1 MEPRLGTAV
10 PPPPP
15 PAVSGLAPGAT
26 SQVYHRDTSTPEYE
40 QYRTRYITSNVP
52 SRFPL
57 EIHLPSNTKDVV
69 AAVRRARILGVR
81 VGVRSGGHS
90 FPCSSL
96 VEDGLLIDMRNVH
109 RRVLYN
115 PHSGHVEFG
124 PGVKV
129 KEVMD
134 ELNRLGRF
142 FPTGHA
148 PSVGM
153 GGFTLNGGQGWFM
166 RGWGITSEQWIVKME
181 IVTANGDVVVASKE
195 ENSDLFWAARG
206 SGQWFPGIVT
216 RIWGRTV
223 PRKRLW
229 HRTLTFRVGE
239 AYEELMRF
247 VFEREKRSPKWGVEV
262 ALCTFFPGRYQGRE
276 GDEIGD
282 DTLLFAV
289 EMIAFCDG
297 LKDAETLLSAWSDVP
312 QSLTPNLVQ
321 DDPVRATNWD
331 ELFAFQDSLVPYGH
345 GERWLCDSILSQ
357 PDVEDEE
364 LIKRIKTAMCDLPT
378 RLSVGCVYIS
388 QATPDERDQCC
399 SLPQKYYVAS
409 FVGWTEVGEE
419 KERTLR
425 SWLSSAFSEAEVVSC
440 GMYIADFDHQ
450 QRQSRVMTPYAE
462 QRFAEV
468 FWEPSVE

>member
-1 MEPRLGTAV
+1 
-10 PPPPP
+10 
-15 PAVSGLAPGAT
+15 
-26 SQVYHRDTSTPEYE
+26 
-40 QYRTRYITSNVP
+40 
-52 SRFPL
+52 
-57 EIHLPSNTKDVV
+57 
-69 AAVRRARILGVR
+69 
-81 VGVRSGGHS
+81 
-90 FPCSSL
+90 
-96 VEDGLLIDMRNVH
+96 
-109 RRVLYN
+109 
-115 PHSGHVEFG
+115 
-124 PGVKV
+124 
-129 KEVMD
+129 
-134 ELNRLGRF
+134 
-142 FPTGHA
+142 
-148 PSVGM
+148 M

-364 LIKRIKTAMCDLPT
+364 VCIFQVAETNLERIRTDL
-378 RLSVGCVYIS
+378 RVV
-388 QATPDERDQCC
+388 DQEDQN
-399 SLPQKYYVAS
+399 SNV
-409 FVGWTEVGEE
+409 
-419 KERTLR
+419 
-425 SWLSSAFSEAEVVSC
+425 
-440 GMYIADFDHQ
+440 
-450 QRQSRVMTPYAE
+450 
-462 QRFAEV
+462 
-468 FWEPSVE
+468 

>member
-148 PSVGM
+148 PVCLSFSPVYIIHPL
-153 GGFTLNGGQGWFM
+153 FFHDKAKAFRTHC
-166 RGWGITSEQWIVKME
+166 
-181 IVTANGDVVVASKE
+181 SKE
-195 ENSDLFWAARG
+195 
-206 SGQWFPGIVT
+206 T
-216 RIWGRTV
+216 
-223 PRKRLW
+223 
-229 HRTLTFRVGE
+229 
-239 AYEELMRF
+239 
-247 VFEREKRSPKWGVEV
+247 
-262 ALCTFFPGRYQGRE
+262 
-276 GDEIGD
+276 
-282 DTLLFAV
+282 
-289 EMIAFCDG
+289 
-297 LKDAETLLSAWSDVP
+297 
-312 QSLTPNLVQ
+312 
-321 DDPVRATNWD
+321 
-331 ELFAFQDSLVPYGH
+331 
-345 GERWLCDSILSQ
+345 
-357 PDVEDEE
+357 
-364 LIKRIKTAMCDLPT
+364 
-378 RLSVGCVYIS
+378 
-388 QATPDERDQCC
+388 
-399 SLPQKYYVAS
+399 
-409 FVGWTEVGEE
+409 
-419 KERTLR
+419 
-425 SWLSSAFSEAEVVSC
+425 
-440 GMYIADFDHQ
+440 
-450 QRQSRVMTPYAE
+450 
-462 QRFAEV
+462 
-468 FWEPSVE
+468 

>member
-1 MEPRLGTAV
+1 
-10 PPPPP
+10 
-15 PAVSGLAPGAT
+15 
-26 SQVYHRDTSTPEYE
+26 
-40 QYRTRYITSNVP
+40 
-52 SRFPL
+52 
-57 EIHLPSNTKDVV
+57 
-69 AAVRRARILGVR
+69 
-81 VGVRSGGHS
+81 
-90 FPCSSL
+90 
-96 VEDGLLIDMRNVH
+96 MRNVH

-181 IVTANGDVVVASKE
+181 IVTANGDVVVAS
-195 ENSDLFWAARG
+195 
-206 SGQWFPGIVT
+206 
-216 RIWGRTV
+216 
-223 PRKRLW
+223 
-229 HRTLTFRVGE
+229 E

-331 ELFAFQDSLVPYGH
+331 ELFAFQDSLVPYGN
-345 GERWLCDSILSQ
+345 GEKWLCDSILSQ

-378 RLSVGCVYIS
+378 RLS
-388 QATPDERDQCC
+388 
-399 SLPQKYYVAS
+399 KYYVAS

-468 FWEPSVE
+468 KRRYDAANVFPCIGFLGA